1 MLQEEPYFMKNE
13 EWYTHDDKHNKYVL
27 TDKAPEEARRSYE
40 KFYNAYCYDA
50 FDLGILKEVKQ
61 SMYDDAIAAGKTP
74 EEAKKICDDWWKKI
88 TKA

>member
-1 MLQEEPYFMKNE
+1 MLQEEPYFMKNK

-40 KFYNAYCYDA
+40 KFYNEYHYDS

-74 EEAKKICDDWWKKI
+74 EEAKKFATIGGKK
-88 TKA
+88 